1 MKKRREPTVADV
13 CISKKGVLKGARI
26 CSFVAQWTICSQAL
40 GREIT
45 TEDFADWWKESERT
59 VYRWQAEFRD
69 CFPHLSTPQTI
80 ANHAIARSEA
90 LSRGVDGVGQLPAS
104 LVAA

>member
-1 MKKRREPTVADV
+1 MKKRPAATIMEV
-13 CISKKGVLKGARI
+13 CFARKGVLKGGRI
-26 CSFVAQWTICSQAL
+26 TAFIAQWTICSQAL

-45 TEDFADWWKESERT
+45 TEDFAAWWKESERT
-59 VYRWQAEFRD
+59 VYRWQAEFRE
-69 CFPHLSTPQTI
+69 CFPHLSTPQAI